1 MKIVDIFVTLILSS
15 KGGKIYLI
23 ETGDSKLLAGMNI
36 PSSVTYSLCMNNPGG
51 NRKISS
57 DQKKPQHDGN
67 RIIKKGYIYSI
78 SLSCR
83 VAKRW
88 YPGSYSV
95 SSKTVFTSFNSPF
108 HLDFKDI
115 FFVII

>member
-1 MKIVDIFVTLILSS
+1 MKIVDIFLTLILSS

-23 ETGDSKLLAGMNI
+23 ETGDSKLVEGMTI
-36 PSSVTYSLCMNNPGG
+36 PSSVTYSLCVNNPGG

-67 RIIKKGYIYSI
+67 RIVQKGYILHI
-78 SLSCR
+78 FELKSCKK
-83 VAKRW
+83 VVFW
-88 YPGSYSV
+88 
-95 SSKTVFTSFNSPF
+95 SSKTVSTSFNSPF

-115 FFVII
+115 IFVII